1 MRQST
6 AIFFRTSVTLFFL
19 VRIKFKTWASFCHL
33 DPVSETAQIR
43 IRVAEPT
50 QTFLRWQDASGKVVR
65 NTPIT
70 LVEGGNE
77 FSETVSE
84 LPAGVW
90 FVSVGIPG
98 VPAIR
103 VVKE

>member
-1 MRQST
+1 M
-6 AIFFRTSVTLFFL
+6 
-19 VRIKFKTWASFCHL
+19 

-65 NTPIT
+65 TTPIA
-70 LVEGGNE
+70 LFEGRNE

-84 LPAGVW
+84 LPARVW
-90 FVSVGIPG
+90 FVSVGLPG
-98 VPAIR
+98 VPAIQ
-103 VVKE
+103 VIKE